1 MSMRRGQEVRMTP
14 RTTDPKAP
22 GDKVTADQW
31 TAQLAR
37 LDLDPESIELITA
50 FLTADVCDGIEPAD
64 M

>member
-1 MSMRRGQEVRMTP
+1 MTP